1 MGKSIPAQS
10 AVSTPPEVPTEETLT
25 EEEERARKNEER
37 RQKQAEGVQQTIL
50 TTGLGTTESTSTQST
65 GILGG

>member
-1 MGKSIPAQS
+1 MGKSMPSQA
-10 AVSTPPEVPTEETLT
+10 APTPPPEVPTEETLT

-37 RQKQAEGVQQTIL
+37 RQKQKEGVQQTIL
-50 TTGLGTTESTSTQST
+50 TTGLGTTEQTKTKPS